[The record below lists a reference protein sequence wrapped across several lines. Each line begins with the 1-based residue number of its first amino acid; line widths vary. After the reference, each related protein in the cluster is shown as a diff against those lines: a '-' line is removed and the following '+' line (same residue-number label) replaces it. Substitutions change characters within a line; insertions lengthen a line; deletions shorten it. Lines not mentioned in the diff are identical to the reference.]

1 MAEEKRRFAFTNL
14 FRNTT
19 PKPADRT
26 VYNLGIQERDNS
38 YLLTSP
44 IIYHIVQQ
52 STIVRTC
59 ITQLKQ
65 EIFRRGYTWEEKF
78 VVKCQDCG
86 NEHASPVKQ
95 CSECNSTNLKKPDP
109 NQLEY
114 AKKFL
119 DGYVNGAEQLFI
131 DVLKELEDDLN
142 IMDDAYLVIVKEY
155 YLDNNSKIRMHRIK
169 EVFRGDPVT
178 MHIYSNELGE
188 RGKGGFVCLKHRDRV
203 HQHQTELCETCSSE
217 LYPVHYV
224 NRVNGEEQYFVKGE
238 VVHFSKYSP
247 SRLYGMSPIIT
258 LWNNVTTL
266 IAMDNYVNS
275 SYTKARMPKGLLAVQ
290 TRNMDSMKSFWR
302 GVKEKMEQDPH
313 FIPVMGIESEGG
325 KGSVE
330 WVKFMDSL
338 KEMDYISV
346 KDDLRD
352 RISGFYGVSKVF
364 MNDASASG
372 GLNNEGMQILVTNR
386 AVEMAQTTWNNY
398 VFPFVTTQFGI
409 SDWELKLPPS
419 EEEDEIAVLRKR
431 EIEVNIAGQIK
442 NLGFEVEMDDDG
454 RFIYTKPKPVE
465 GDEQGKT
472 QSGDDDF
479 KTDPYAG
486 TDIDASQLGQM
497 MEAGTKPSLAEA
509 GQPEKVKSDEPP
521 KTRNKPSMNVGP
533 DKRFKGLPKDAGN
546 QNVDKRTERRVG

>member
-1 MAEEKRRFAFTNL
+1 MVEEKRRFPFTNL
-14 FRNTT
+14 FRQTT

-26 VYNLGIQERDNS
+26 VFNLGIQERDNS
-38 YLLTSP
+38 YMLTSP

-78 VVKCQDCG
+78 VLKCSSC
-86 NEHASPVKQ
+86 NKEHASPVLK
-95 CSECNSTNLKKPDP
+95 CSDCGSTELKKPDP
-109 NQLEY
+109 KQLTY

-155 YLDNNSKIRMHRIK
+155 YLDNDSKVRMHRIK

-188 RGKGGFVCLKHRDRV
+188 RGKGGFICLRHRDRV
-203 HQHQTELCETCSSE
+203 HSHQTELCETCSSE
-217 LYPVHYV
+217 LYQVHYV
-224 NRVNGEEQYFVKGE
+224 NRVNGEEQYFIKGE

-247 SRLYGMSPIIT
+247 SRLYGLSPILT

-398 VFPFVTTQFGI
+398 VFPFMTNQFGI
-409 SDWELKLPPS
+409 TDWDLKLPPS

-431 EIEVNIAGQIK
+431 EMEVNIAGSIK
-442 NLGFEVEMDDDG
+442 NLGFEVDMDDEG
-454 RFIYTKPKPVE
+454 RFTYTKPEPKEDE
-465 GDEQGKT
+465 GK
-472 QSGDDDF
+472 SGEGEEEF
-479 KTDPYAG
+479 EVDPYAG
-486 TDIDASQLGQM
+486 TNIDQSQMGQM
-497 MEAGTKPSLAEA
+497 MESGNKPSMAEA
-509 GQPEKVKSDEPP
+509 GQAAKVKSEPP
-521 KTRNKPSMNVGP
+521 KTRNKPSMETGP
-533 DKRFKGLPKDAGN
+533 DKRFKGLPREAGN
-546 QNVDKRTERRVG
+546 ENVDSRTERRVG